1 MNEFSQT
8 EQNFDPQVLD
18 RLVDGELA
26 ETERRDVLQTLD
38 RQPDGWRQ
46 CALAFLEA
54 QTWGQT
60 LTDYARK
67 PTEAAAADAAKS
79 PGAAATSAAMWNQGF
94 GGDGNVLVKS
104 EAGQT
109 EAARLEAAHQGRW
122 RTLLAVAG
130 SFLVT
135 FSLGMYAQRYLVP
148 SSSAGE
154 APGLTARKPDG
165 AGGGAGQL
173 ATPGAGGFRMQ
184 YVDIVITAPDGHK
197 QRVRAPLVD
206 RQFAQLF
213 MPNQSPAVPD
223 EVLKA
228 LQRAGNQLRF
238 RREFWPITVGDQEA
252 LVPLDRYEVVPIRQ
266 VVQ

>member
-1 MNEFSQT
+1 MNEFSHM
-8 EQNFDPQVLD
+8 ESSFDPQVLD

-60 LTDYARK
+60 LTEYARK
-67 PTEAAAADAAKS
+67 PAEAAAAEAAKS
-79 PGAAATSAAMWNQGF
+79 AGAAAIAAAMKNEGF
-94 GGDGNVLVKS
+94 GGDGNVPVKN

-154 APGLTARKPDG
+154 ASGLTARKPDV
-165 AGGGAGQL
+165 AGSGAGQL
-173 ATPGAGGFRMQ
+173 ATAGAGGFQMQ
-184 YVDIVITAPDGHK
+184 YVDILVTASDGRQ

-213 MPNQSPAVPD
+213 MPNQTPAVPD

-238 RREFWPITVGDQEA
+238 RREFWPVTVGDQQA

>member
-1 MNEFSQT
+1 MNEFSQM
-8 EQNFDPQVLD
+8 EHNFDPQVLD

-38 RQPDGWRQ
+38 RQPDGWRH

-60 LTDYARK
+60 LTEYARK
-67 PTEAAAADAAKS
+67 PGEAGTADAAKLA
-79 PGAAATSAAMWNQGF
+79 GAAARKNEGF
-94 GGDGNVLVKS
+94 GGGDGNVP
-104 EAGQT
+104 APT
-109 EAARLEAAHQGRW
+109 EAERIEAAHQGRW
-122 RTLLAVAG
+122 RTLLAIAG

-135 FSLGMYAQRYLVP
+135 FSLGMYAQRYLHP
-148 SSSAGE
+148 SSEVGE
-154 APGLTARKPDG
+154 ASTAMIPKSSGPGNSRP
-165 AGGGAGQL
+165 L
-173 ATPGAGGFRMQ
+173 ATPGAGGFQMQ
-184 YVDIVITAPDGHK
+184 YVDILLTAPDGRQ

-206 RQFAQLF
+206 RHFAQLF

-228 LQRAGNQLRF
+228 LQRAGSQLRF

-252 LVPLDRYEVVPIRQ
+252 LVPLDRYEVVPVRQ